1 MLPLLFLLL
10 LQGKGDLT
18 HAGNQWA
25 WSETGEAFVPQLV
38 MYATPPHF
46 YLNPAKVDGDID
58 TFLAGHGF
66 NGFHVFVSCRWF
78 DIDEEDCRR
87 NESRDPEIDPRTL
100 IAGYRPWSA
109 MERSRTM

>member
-1 MLPLLFLLL
+1 MLLFLLL

-58 TFLAGHGF
+58 TFLASAAAF
-66 NGFHVFVSCRWF
+66 
-78 DIDEEDCRR
+78 
-87 NESRDPEIDPRTL
+87 
-100 IAGYRPWSA
+100 AGAGDDAPTPTA
-109 MERSRTM
+109 GT